1 MAGQFR
7 PGLRIKEK
15 KKVNKKV
22 TTLSVTKKRAR
33 SRQKTRSRKY
43 ALDQESVEEKKGTR

>member
-7 PGLRIKEK
+7 SGLGIKER
-15 KKVNKKV
+15 KKVNKKE
-22 TTLSVTKKRAR
+22 TTLAVKKKRAR